1 MRFPSTLFARTALT
15 LAIAF
20 LLLLLLS
27 AFIFNRFLMQPI
39 ARQASDDAAA
49 LLVLS
54 AQTWAELP
62 PDTRL
67 DFEDELILS
76 HGITLQQTDQPL
88 TPLTTKLRYLT
99 LLEQALEYRIGAPVK
114 IGEDPISANEYEV
127 DLPIAGRTLRMS
139 FPRERFIP
147 PKQFALLWL
156 ILALALATLLTT
168 LLLVRHLTRPLAKLS
183 AATVKFG
190 RGGSTE
196 PLTES
201 GPQEL
206 KMLARSF
213 NQMTSELD
221 ELLTNR
227 TTLLAGIS
235 HDLRTPI
242 ARLTLALEMLPQK
255 SDAELMERMR
265 KDLKEMDQL
274 IARTLELARNI
285 DDHAQETEEVELPE
299 LLDGIIAEQI
309 TTATKILWQ
318 PNESCLIQVNSIALR
333 RVLANL
339 LENALRYGGDLVEVR
354 YQCNSHMT
362 RIEILD
368 NGSGIP
374 DDQIKTV
381 FQPFYRLEA
390 SRNTATGGSG
400 LGLAIVQQ
408 LCHSNGWQISLDNRK
423 KGGLITSI
431 EIPASHT

>member
-127 DLPIAGRTLRMS
+127 DLPIAGRILRMS

-190 RGGSTE
+190 RDGSTE

-255 SDAELMERMR
+255 SDAELM
-265 KDLKEMDQL
+265 
-274 IARTLELARNI
+274 
-285 DDHAQETEEVELPE
+285 
-299 LLDGIIAEQI
+299 
-309 TTATKILWQ
+309 
-318 PNESCLIQVNSIALR
+318 
-333 RVLANL
+333 
-339 LENALRYGGDLVEVR
+339 
-354 YQCNSHMT
+354 
-362 RIEILD
+362 
-368 NGSGIP
+368 GSSP
-374 DDQIKTV
+374 
-381 FQPFYRLEA
+381 L
-390 SRNTATGGSG
+390 
-400 LGLAIVQQ
+400 
-408 LCHSNGWQISLDNRK
+408 
-423 KGGLITSI
+423 
-431 EIPASHT
+431 